1 MVVPFSDFFIYNYF
15 TGRLMEFYFT
25 KVSQDHLPTKH
36 SERSEGYFVGKNVP
50 GKPWLSKI
58 NLIEV
63 FVHNFIVY

>member
-1 MVVPFSDFFIYNYF
+1 
-15 TGRLMEFYFT
+15 MEFYFT

-58 NLIEV
+58 NLEEV
-63 FVHNFIVY
+63 FVHNFIVF